1 MVSLEAFEKLNN
13 KEKAREIEHV
23 EILLKYSLRAQEES
37 GSILFKEQSERIE
50 EMLTLL
56 YYMRD
61 KNEGKR
67 SKRKRKKSK

>member
-56 YYMRD
+56 YYMRN